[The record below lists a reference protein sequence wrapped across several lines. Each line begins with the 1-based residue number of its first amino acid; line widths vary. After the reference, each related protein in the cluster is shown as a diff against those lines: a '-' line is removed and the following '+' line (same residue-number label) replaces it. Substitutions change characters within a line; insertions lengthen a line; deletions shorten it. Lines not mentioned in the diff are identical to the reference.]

1 MAGYPRCGR
10 TIEAVLTSL
19 APVDEV
25 FQLRP
30 LAREQKLRPRAV
42 EAGLIEPAGK
52 LVQFAN
58 PPAQGLNRLIAHGG
72 FEPFPFQLNRNGAP
86 DFCSDAFS

>member
-1 MAGYPRCGR
+1 
-10 TIEAVLTSL
+10 VLTSL

-25 FQLRP
+25 FQFRP
-30 LAREQKLRPRAV
+30 LAREQKLRPRVV
-42 EAGLIEPAGK
+42 EAGLVELPHK

-72 FEPFPFQLNRNGAP
+72 PGPFPFRLKRNGVL
-86 DFCSDAFS
+86 DF

>member
-1 MAGYPRCGR
+1 
-10 TIEAVLTSL
+10 VLTSL

-30 LAREQKLRPRAV
+30 LAREQELRPRIV
-42 EAGLIEPAGK
+42 QAGLIELAHK

-58 PPAQGLNRLIAHGG
+58 PPAQGLNRLQDLNHLIAHGG
-72 FEPFPFQLNRNGAP
+72 LEPFPFRLNRNGAL
-86 DFCSDAFS
+86 DF

>member
-1 MAGYPRCGR
+1 
-10 TIEAVLTSL
+10 VLTSL

-30 LAREQKLRPRAV
+30 LAREQELGPRIV
-42 EAGLIEPAGK
+42 EAGLTELTRK

-58 PPAQGLNRLIAHGG
+58 SPAQGLNRLIAHGG
-72 FEPFPFQLNRNGAP
+72 LEPFPFRVNRNGAP
-86 DFCSDAFS
+86 DF